1 MALLLCTGLLLA
13 PALASR
19 VNRASHQPAG
29 ATRLSAADLERTSQ
43 VRADRSQDRG
53 AAPAAL
59 RPAAAPAAAASAP
72 VPAAATT
79 TAALPSTTA
88 APRSTT
94 THTHAPASTTTTH
107 THAPSTTTRPTTTTT
122 KPPPPPPTTAAPQFG
137 NGEATGKASW
147 YQAAA
152 PGSCAHRTIPKGTLV
167 RVTNLANG
175 RAVPCT
181 VADRGPYVDGRII
194 DLAEPDFAQLAGSHE
209 GVIDVRI
216 EW

>member
-13 PALASR
+13 PVLASR
-19 VNRASHQPAG
+19 VNRASPPPAG
-29 ATRLSAADLERTSQ
+29 TTRLSAADLERTPRS
-43 VRADRSQDRG
+43 RADRSEDRA

-59 RPAAAPAAAASAP
+59 RVEPAVAAAAP
-72 VPAAATT
+72 VPAAPT
-79 TAALPSTTA
+79 TAAPALPTTA
-88 APRSTT
+88 APRPTT

-107 THAPSTTTRPTTTTT
+107 THAPTTTTRPPTTTTTT
-122 KPPPPPPTTAAPQFG
+122 KPPPPPPTAAPQFR

-152 PGSCAHRTIPKGTLV
+152 PGSCAHRSIPKGTLV

-209 GVIDVRI
+209 GVIDVRV